1 MAVTNVTPT
10 QELCL
15 KIQQSLENVSGN
27 IPTSNAPL
35 GTLKALK
42 SAENTAGFE
51 QIKTT
56 TTDGK
61 TYSASVKF
69 KAGKCYDTDEED
81 LDVCDADSTAS
92 NPNKEYS
99 VSVDEVSSVKITLNA
114 QDYRTLCESLDERKS
129 FEITQAIEA
138 LKKKI
143 NLGLATKIASNLD
156 LYFDGTAST
165 LGSGTE
171 KSLKLFDTTGKPN
184 TMGLFQLKQMYNKKG
199 YGDMS
204 PIIVGGDPL
213 DAWKFAQ
220 AQFAGNADKAFDV
233 SRINGMSTFTDYV
246 IDDIAGDGDQHLIS
260 WIAGHLQMLEAYK
273 YVGAY
278 EDVRQEGARTTMMDA
293 DGFMFDFAVSNP
305 FCSDG
310 VVTMVLSKKWDLFKV
325 PATAFSACGAQET
338 ALGWQTSCAAVACS
352 DLKVLS

>member
-1 MAVTNVTPT
+1 MAVTNITP
-10 QELCL
+10 QQLCL
-15 KIQQSLENVSGN
+15 KIQHNLENVAGN
-27 IPTSNAPL
+27 IPTSIDAL
-35 GTLKALK
+35 GTMKAIK

-51 QIKTT
+51 KIATT

-69 KAGKCYDTDEED
+69 KQGKCYEPNETE
-81 LDVCDADSTAS
+81 LDVCVADSEAT
-92 NPNKEYS
+92 NPNKEFS
-99 VSVDEVSSVKITLNA
+99 VTVDEVSSVKVTLNA
-114 QDYRTLCESLDERKS
+114 QDYRTLCESLGERKS
-129 FEITQAIEA
+129 FEITQAVEA
-138 LKKKI
+138 LKKKV
-143 NLGLATKIASNLD
+143 NLGILTKIATSLD
-156 LYFDGTAST
+156 NYFDGDAST

-171 KSLKLFDTTGKPN
+171 KVLKLFDATGKPN
-184 TMGLFQLKQMYNKKG
+184 TMGFFQLKQMYNKKG
-199 YGDMS
+199 YGDKM

-233 SRINGMSTFTDYV
+233 SRISGMSTFTDYN
-246 IDDIAGDGDQHLIS
+246 IDNVAGDGDQHLIS
-260 WIAGHLQMLEAYK
+260 WIPGHLQMLEAYK

-278 EDVRQEGARTTMMDA
+278 EVMRQEGIRTTMTM
-293 DGFMFDFAVSNP
+293 DGFTFDFALSDP

-325 PATAFSACGAQET
+325 PATAFSSCGAQET
-338 ALGWQTSCAAVACS
+338 ALGWQASCAAVACS